1 MKRTLALAG
10 LMLLTACGG
19 ESAVPVGNGDEMPRL
34 QTGEWGKAYRG
45 GRLRLGA
52 INGKPLTGLDA
63 TQTYLSPG
71 PQQVGLD
78 VLLCPG
84 QSRQCQ
90 PVAAVQ
96 VRFEAKPRRAYT
108 VRVDEQG
115 HGSNVFRVWVVDD
128 TGAIVAPSKP

>member
-1 MKRTLALAG
+1 
-10 LMLLTACGG
+10 MLLGACGG
-19 ESAVPVGNGDEMPRL
+19 ESAVPVGSAGEMPRV

-45 GRLRLGA
+45 GRLRLSA
-52 INGKPLTGLDA
+52 LNGRLLTGLDA
-63 TQTYLSPG
+63 TQIYLAPG

-90 PVAAVQ
+90 PIAAAQ

-108 VRVDEQG
+108 LRADEQG
-115 HGSNVFRVWVVDD
+115 HGSNVFRIWVVDD
-128 TGAIVAPSKP
+128 TGAIVAPTQP